1 MTKTTF
7 SKILMFWNSTDDTCY
22 TRGGGWSRGW
32 RHRWTTCSTHVGKCS
47 YSLLHLQN
55 WMMSIDD
62 EVDTS
67 LTESRKIVP
76 HRTKYIFK
84 EVNFTWQAKLLEAS
98 SNDENANSQRTRQ
111 RQRERR
117 RRRQMRRQRN
127 RKAKAKAKAKGESK
141 SKAEATAAGAA
152 AAPRTTKERTN
163 EESTIFQKLQ
173 FPESGLGTRHC
184 RNFTQ
189 AS

>member
-1 MTKTTF
+1 MANMQTVKG
-7 SKILMFWNSTDDTCY
+7 
-22 TRGGGWSRGW
+22 RGK
-32 RHRWTTCSTHVGKCS
+32 GKGKG
-47 YSLLHLQN
+47 
-55 WMMSIDD
+55 
-62 EVDTS
+62 EG
-67 LTESRKIVP
+67 EG
-76 HRTKYIFK
+76 
-84 EVNFTWQAKLLEAS
+84 
-98 SNDENANSQRTRQ
+98 
-111 RQRERR
+111 
-117 RRRQMRRQRN
+117 QRN